1 MQKAKKWVAG
11 VLTLAMV
18 GSCLVTAPETQA
30 KKKTKGF
37 TISKAAGTYTGKVTV
52 KVKAKKGYTVYY
64 TTGKK
69 LSTGKKSNQ
78 KRRKHLRLRKQKHF
92 VFMQ

>member
-1 MQKAKKWVAG
+1 MQKTKKWIAG

-18 GSCLVTAPETQA
+18 GSSLVTAPEAQA

-37 TISKAAGTYTGKVTV
+37 TISKVAGTYNGKVTV
-52 KVKAKKGYTVYY
+52 KVKAKKGYMVYY

-69 LSTGKKSNQ
+69 LSTGKKSNP
-78 KRRKHLRLRKQKHF
+78 KRRKHLHLRKQKHF